1 MKIGIMGT
9 GAVGAFFGSLLKKS
23 GHDVIF
29 IARGRNLEKMQQDGL
44 KVYKDNELIHVHG
57 SFTNDVNDLKGV
69 NLILFCV
76 KSTDT
81 LEAALKIAEA
91 CGKETHI
98 LTLQNGVSNE
108 EILSSVFG
116 AERVFSAATYVQAQ
130 TKSPGVIQQAGFYQ
144 LVFGS
149 LSSSGEEDSRR
160 YAELFT
166 KAEIPSK
173 VSDNILEEKWKKYIW
188 NLTFNPLSAV
198 AGASVG
204 DILDNLELRKL
215 AKRICEEV
223 IEVASKLGYPLPP
236 SYTEDLLTRSERARG
251 HKTSM
256 LQDLLNGKKLE
267 TDALTGYLIQKA
279 EEKEVSVPY
288 TQTIHSLLKFLEK
301 KHQN

>member
-23 GHDVIF
+23 GHEVIF
-29 IARGRNLEKMQQDGL
+29 IARGDHLEKMLKEGL
-44 KVYKDNELIHVHG
+44 KVYKNNELIHVDG
-57 SFTNDVNDLKGV
+57 VFSKDVKDLKGSA
-69 NLILFCV
+69 LILFCV

-81 LEAALKIAEA
+81 LEAAKQIAEA
-91 CGKETHI
+91 CGPESHI

-116 AERVFSAATYVQAQ
+116 MERVFSAATYVQAQ
-130 TKSPGVIQQAGFYQ
+130 TKAHGVIQQTGFYQ
-144 LVFGS
+144 LVIGG
-149 LSSSGEEDSRR
+149 LGSSGEEDSRR

-166 KAEIPSK
+166 KSDIPSK
-173 VSDNILEEKWKKYIW
+173 VTENILQEKWKKFIW
-188 NLTFNPLSAV
+188 NTTFNPLSAV

-204 DILDNLELRKL
+204 DILDNPDLKKL
-215 AKRICEEV
+215 AKKICEEV
-223 IEVASKLGYPLPP
+223 IEVAGKLGYTFPH
-236 SYTEDLLTRSERARG
+236 SYAEELFIRSERAKS

-267 TDALTGYLIQKA
+267 TEALTGYLIRKA
-279 EEKEVSVPY
+279 EEIETSVPY

-301 KHQN
+301 KHD